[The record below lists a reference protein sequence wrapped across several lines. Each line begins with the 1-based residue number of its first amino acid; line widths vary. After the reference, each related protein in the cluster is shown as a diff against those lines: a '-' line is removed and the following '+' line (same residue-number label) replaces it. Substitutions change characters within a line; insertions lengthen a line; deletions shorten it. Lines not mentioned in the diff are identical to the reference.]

1 MSDQPLQINFRS
13 LKDIIVAE
21 EADAPLM
28 ITCVTP
34 TIPRGQLST
43 GGTMN
48 NPPKIHRYVRLEA
61 LPKELAE
68 RVRTACEAM
77 AWG

>member
-1 MSDQPLQINFRS
+1 MSDLQINFRS

-21 EADAPLM
+21 DAAAPLV

-34 TIPRGQLST
+34 TIPMGQLST

-48 NPPKIHRYVRLEA
+48 NPPKFHKYVRLDA

-68 RVRTACEAM
+68 RVKTAIEAL

>member
-1 MSDQPLQINFRS
+1 MSDQQLQINFRS
-13 LKDIIVAE
+13 LKDVIVAE

-28 ITCVTP
+28 ITVITP
-34 TIPRGQLST
+34 TVPRGQVST

-48 NPPKIHRYVRLEA
+48 NPAKVHRYVRLDG

-68 RVRTACEAM
+68 RVRTAVEAM

>member
-1 MSDQPLQINFRS
+1 MSELHINFRS

-34 TIPRGQLST
+34 TIPMGQLST

-48 NPPKIHRYVRLEA
+48 NPPKVHRYIRLDG

-68 RVRTACEAM
+68 RVRMAVEALQ
-77 AWG
+77 WG